1 MHVRYIPALLLSGV
15 TLLVGLSYTAYTQEI
30 NNAFLPIIQHPGWV
44 YLPVVTYAEPT
55 PTPIAPPTLNTYEQ
69 VFIPAGEFQ
78 MGCDSGNP
86 AEGGSCLVDENPLH
100 TVYLDAYYIDKYE
113 VTNARY
119 AACVAARACQ
129 HPLKNSS
136 ETRLSYYNNS
146 EYADFPVV
154 YVNSEDANRF
164 CAWEGKRLP
173 TEAEWEKAARG
184 DSDTRKYP
192 WGNSPLDCAKGN
204 FGIFRNGS
212 GWRCVGDTTR
222 VGSYPDGA
230 SPFGVMDMAGN
241 VREWVS
247 DWYSRNYYSVSPSH
261 NPQGPATGENR
272 ILRGGSWDNHFD
284 YMRTA
289 RRINTFPDRNN
300 NVYGFR
306 CAHSP

>member
-1 MHVRYIPALLLSGV
+1 MHARYILALLFSGV
-15 TLLVGLSYTAYTQEI
+15 ALLVGLFSTVYAQEV
-30 NNAFLPIIQHPGWV
+30 NNVYLPVIQRPAWV
-44 YLPVVTYAEPT
+44 YLPVVTYVEPT
-55 PTPIAPPTLNTYEQ
+55 PTPIPTLDVFEQ
-69 VFIPAGEFQ
+69 VLIPAGEFQ
-78 MGCDSGNP
+78 MGCDRSNP
-86 AEGGSCLVDENPLH
+86 AERGSCWVDEDPLH

-119 AACVAARACQ
+119 EACVTAGGCRE
-129 HPLKNSS
+129 PRTRSS
-136 ETRLSYYNNS
+136 NTRRSYYGNP
-146 EYADFPVV
+146 EFADYPVLH
-154 YVNSEDANRF
+154 VNWNDANRF

-173 TEAEWEKAARG
+173 TEAEWERAARG
-184 DSDTRKYP
+184 DSDTRRYP

-204 FGIFRNGS
+204 LGIFWEGS
-212 GWRCVGDTTR
+212 GWRCVGDTTK

-247 DWYSRNYYSVSPSH
+247 DWYGSDYYSISPLR
-261 NPQGPATGENR
+261 NPQGPATGTNR

-289 RRINTFPDRNN
+289 RRINTYAERSN

-306 CAHSP
+306 CARSQ